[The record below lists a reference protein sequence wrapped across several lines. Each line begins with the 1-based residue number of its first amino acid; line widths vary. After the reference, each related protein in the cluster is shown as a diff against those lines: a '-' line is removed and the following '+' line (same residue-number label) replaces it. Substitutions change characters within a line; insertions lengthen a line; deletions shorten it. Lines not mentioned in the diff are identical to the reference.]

1 VSGLALGI
9 DSAAHRGALKAK
21 GATIAVVGTGLD
33 IVYPAK
39 HRDLAHKIVERGL
52 IISEFALSTPSKP
65 LNIPKRNRIISGL
78 SLGCLVV
85 EASLQSGSQITA
97 RLSAEQGRE
106 VFATPGSIH
115 SPMSKGCLQLIKQ
128 GAKLVDSL
136 QDIVEEL
143 DLSMQDVNINDASS
157 EPLKTNH
164 AILTL
169 MGYEPIALD
178 NLVNLSGLTL
188 SEVSSMLMMLELD
201 GSIASLA
208 GGKYQKIV

>member
-1 VSGLALGI
+1 
-9 DSAAHRGALKAK
+9 
-21 GATIAVVGTGLD
+21 
-33 IVYPAK
+33 
-39 HRDLAHKIVERGL
+39 
-52 IISEFALSTPSKP
+52 
-65 LNIPKRNRIISGL
+65 
-78 SLGCLVV
+78 LGCLVV

-115 SPMSKGCLQLIKQ
+115 SPMSKGCHQLIKQ

-169 MGYEPIALD
+169 MEYEPIALD